1 VEFFVSVPYGARR
14 KVPTAAEQ
22 FSARPVVG
30 QTLAGHAG
38 AINTVAGIY
47 ARHWY
52 TVHVAQRVETTADNL
67 QGYVHATDGIN
78 QAAFCPVTIGPLDSA
93 IQLAVLVSA
102 METGGSGAPSVTVT
116 LDDLAGNVVDI
127 GCVWSRTEGTL
138 AALELPR
145 LSQANTRR
153 IEPRWQ
159 VTGDVRRAGLA
170 VGATPSSPR
179 ALETSTTSGDVR
191 GSVAV
196 LRVVTSSCR
205 IHAVAYLPVWG
216 DVL

>member
-1 VEFFVSVPYGARR
+1 
-14 KVPTAAEQ
+14 VPTAAEQ

-38 AINTVAGIY
+38 AANTVAGIY
-47 ARHWY
+47 ARHWQ
-52 TVHVAQRVETTADNL
+52 TVHIAQRVETTADNL

-102 METGGSGAPSVTVT
+102 METGGSGSPAVTVS
-116 LDDLAGNVVDI
+116 LDDLSGSVVDI
-127 GCVWSRTEGTL
+127 GTSWTRADGTL

-145 LSQANTRR
+145 LPQVGTRR
-153 IEPRWQ
+153 IEPQWQ

-170 VGATPSSPR
+170 TGASASGPRPLECSS
-179 ALETSTTSGDVR
+179 TGGDVR
-191 GSVAV
+191 GSVGV

-205 IHAVAYLPVWG
+205 VHAVAYLPVWG
-216 DVL
+216 GVL